1 MVYQCFLYNKDL
13 FFSQGIKTV
22 IASLLAEKTDVLYS
36 LTDDYTQLIK
46 QLQTRVNDDCRLW
59 ILCDLDSL
67 PHERIRALQLMNNFY
82 QRENKNLII
91 LLSEHNMPLFFTLY
105 ALLPNAHWLLKSE
118 NLANITP
125 FFQELL
131 DQRRQGCCFSYSLVN
146 YTRRRLHHREMNYT
160 ISGNEWWLME
170 EIFKGKSLSQISGE
184 VNIDVR
190 RLSYIKRHLM
200 KRLNIRNN
208 IALFTVFKGI
218 MPCDP

>member
-1 MVYQCFLYNKDL
+1 
-13 FFSQGIKTV
+13 
-22 IASLLAEKTDVLYS
+22 
-36 LTDDYTQLIK
+36 
-46 QLQTRVNDDCRLW
+46 
-59 ILCDLDSL
+59 
-67 PHERIRALQLMNNFY
+67 
-82 QRENKNLII
+82 
-91 LLSEHNMPLFFTLY
+91 
-105 ALLPNAHWLLKSE
+105 
-118 NLANITP
+118 
-125 FFQELL
+125 
-131 DQRRQGCCFSYSLVN
+131 
-146 YTRRRLHHREMNYT
+146 MNYT